1 MPFTTPAYYP
11 RHRAERTPLISAHRL
26 RTVAAPAVGLVLTGA
41 LLATAPAA
49 TASVPHGGGVV
60 VPNANPEPPYASRV
74 MRVAASEAGT
84 PYRYGGTTP
93 AGFDCSGYTQWVYA
107 QVGRSLP
114 RTSAAQAGAVRRVS
128 AADAR
133 PGDLVFFT
141 SGGSVY
147 HVGIY
152 AGISSG
158 RRTLWHSP
166 QPGDAVSRV
175 ALWTDSVFYGRLGD

>member
-1 MPFTTPAYYP
+1 MSVTTPAHPP
-11 RHRAERTPLISAHRL
+11 RHRAERTSLLSGHRL
-26 RTVAAPAVGLVLTGA
+26 RAVAAPAVGLVLTSA
-41 LLATAPAA
+41 LIGMAPAA
-49 TASVPHGGGVV
+49 TASEPVGAGVV
-60 VPNANPEPPYASRV
+60 APNANPEPPFASRV
-74 MRVAASEAGT
+74 LRVAASETGT

-93 AGFDCSGYTQWVYA
+93 AGFDCSGFTRWVYA
-107 QVGRSLP
+107 KVGRTLP

-152 AGISSG
+152 AGISGG

-166 QPGDAVSRV
+166 QPGDAVGRD
-175 ALWTDSVFYGRLGD
+175 AIWTDSVFYGRLGD